1 MVLKAVIGTAA
12 GLAGLIGVLSA
23 VPADMSQLR
32 YIDRCVT
39 QMMMPMP
46 MGCGPYN
53 IDLTKADE
61 QKSYEEAIL
70 LFFLNGS
77 SRVASLFVSLE
88 PTEDIDQRLVALPAE
103 KIGGKF
109 ELASVTSTSGS
120 QVETAG
126 LLQWL
131 IAGIILV

>member
-1 MVLKAVIGTAA
+1 MVLKAVIGTVA

-53 IDLTKADE
+53 IDLTKAGE

-103 KIGGKF
+103 KIGGKLG
-109 ELASVTSTSGS
+109 LASVTSTSES